1 MRENFRSKMQFN
13 KQITLRL
20 ITIFLISQI
29 LFCASAKRYVV
40 NRGNDLKDIP
50 ILGVEKGIYGSGIIT
65 LMPTF
70 PIVDTTNGVGVGII
84 HGHIGK
90 YKNGDPDNK
99 VIITLSEGPA
109 NVTETYF
116 GAIGPNNFYEPI
128 NPSSLRTKNKS
139 YKLLVRDRY
148 CGTKIV
154 IYKNVTHQCSYGE
167 NVGFL
172 PLEFSIGVYF
182 GFRIGISVGEVL
194 DFVVGFFGFD
204 PMDDDF
210 SYSVYRELPVPISQN
225 KDWESKL
232 DAIDEKMN
240 MRLTK

>member
-1 MRENFRSKMQFN
+1 MKG
-13 KQITLRL
+13 IPL
-20 ITIFLISQI
+20 III
-29 LFCASAKRYVV
+29 LFLFYCNSFQKYVK
-40 NRGNDLKDIP
+40 NRADDLKDIP

-70 PIVDTTNGVGVGII
+70 SIIDTTNGVGVGII

-128 NPSSLRTKNKS
+128 APSSIRAKNKS
-139 YKLLVRDRY
+139 YKLLVRNRHCDKRV
-148 CGTKIV
+148 V
-154 IYKNVTHQCSYGE
+154 IYKNVTHQCNYGE

-172 PLEFSIGVYF
+172 PLELSIGVYF
-182 GFRIGISVGEVL
+182 GFRLGISVGEVL
-194 DFVVGFFGFD
+194 DFIVGFLGFD

-210 SYSVYRELPVPISQN
+210 SYSVYRELPAPTSQN
-225 KDWESKL
+225 KDWESKV
-232 DAIDEKMN
+232 DALDEKIN
-240 MRLTK
+240 RRLSK